1 MRKETAAD
9 GAAAMVVVLRGWP
22 TQTEVQGWGQRAMAQ
37 ELCELEAADIDT
49 TAAPSTLLP
58 NAGTAEPS
66 PLLSPHIPPT
76 LPLSSS
82 FWLQSLL
89 PNSLLQPLSDHP
101 ALGSSFRALLQL
113 CPQYSHTYLHS
124 NKSHHLGS
132 TCYVPGPLLGTLP
145 VYNLEFAN
153 L

>member
-22 TQTEVQGWGQRAMAQ
+22 TQTEVQGWGQREMAQ

-66 PLLSPHIPPT
+66 PLSSYPSHSTSLFLFLAAVSSPQLSPPT
-76 LPLSSS
+76 P
-82 FWLQSLL
+82 F
-89 PNSLLQPLSDHP
+89 
-101 ALGSSFRALLQL
+101 
-113 CPQYSHTYLHS
+113 
-124 NKSHHLGS
+124 
-132 TCYVPGPLLGTLP
+132 
-145 VYNLEFAN
+145 
-153 L
+153 